1 MENLKSLF
9 KIGNVSSLFIISIR
23 RRYVLGWHQHWCWHY
38 WVKFCLL
45 WATFTIFSPEF
56 LRGQEL
62 LICLCPPVPV
72 WLREGYMSTF
82 PCRATRMVTWAE
94 GRDRHPPAAAPRGAS
109 VREQKIQNI
118 TGERTQWEV
127 GKCRG
132 RVLKGLMNY
141 SNHKA
146 VLSPYTHTEI
156 VHSKL
161 VWEEVFTGPVLR
173 ASNY

>member
-9 KIGNVSSLFIISIR
+9 KIGNVSSLFIISIP

-45 WATFTIFSPEF
+45 WATSTVFSPEF

-62 LICLCPPVPV
+62 LICLCPPMPV
-72 WLREGYMSTF
+72 WEGYTSTF
-82 PCRATRMVTWAE
+82 PGTATQMVTWGE
-94 GRDRHPPAAAPRGAS
+94 GRDRHSSTVAPWGAS
-109 VREQKIQNI
+109 VREHSIQNI
-118 TGERTQWEV
+118 TEERTRWEV
-127 GKCRG
+127 GKYRG
-132 RVLKGLMNY
+132 RALKGLMNY
-141 SNHKA
+141 SNHKT

-173 ASNY
+173 VSNH